1 MLAEWV
7 EARKF
12 STTRLRPGYDQEE
25 VDVFLTAIRDSF
37 LGVRRPSLRPDDIRY
52 KQFSTTRLRPG
63 YDEEEVDAFLDE
75 AELRLAA
82 QGSDLDT
89 GKAQDGEPELDAD
102 SPPVQDQPTTRP
114 APDSDVGGTVLAEW
128 VEARKFST
136 TRLRPGYDMEEV
148 DVFLTA
154 IRDSFL
160 GVRRPSLRPDEI
172 RYKQFST
179 TRLRPGYD
187 EEEVDAFLDEAEL
200 RLAAPGSDLDTG
212 KAQDG
217 EPELDADSPPVDAD
231 AIRAALRVP
240 LTLLLDGARPAGTSG
255 WVSAV
260 APVVTQTAVGAGH
273 WAAGRRQRALAAWA
287 GAAGSG
293 LIVWGLGTE
302 APTRA
307 EVERIRRQQRDL
319 LRKLGTKAPAAAGT
333 QRLTA
338 RQRSRYD
345 VAFSVVGMVIG
356 VRSGLRHPRR
366 LTVLAIAMEAP
377 TAVFGVLRVARA
389 VQRRRPRMAAGSAL
403 AVAGSV
409 ARLRA
414 ASAEPLR

>member
-12 STTRLRPGYDQEE
+12 STVRLRPGYDVEE

-102 SPPVQDQPTTRP
+102 SPPV
-114 APDSDVGGTVLAEW
+114 
-128 VEARKFST
+128 
-136 TRLRPGYDMEEV
+136 
-148 DVFLTA
+148 
-154 IRDSFL
+154 
-160 GVRRPSLRPDEI
+160 
-172 RYKQFST
+172 
-179 TRLRPGYD
+179 
-187 EEEVDAFLDEAEL
+187 
-200 RLAAPGSDLDTG
+200 
-212 KAQDG
+212 
-217 EPELDADSPPVDAD
+217 DAD

-240 LTLLLDGARPAGTSG
+240 LTLLLDGARPSGTSG

-260 APVVTQTAVGAGH
+260 APVVTQAAVGAGH

-287 GAAGSG
+287 GAAGFG
-293 LIVWGLGTE
+293 LVVWGLGAE

-307 EVERIRRQQRDL
+307 EVERIRRQQRDV
-319 LRKLGTKAPAAAGT
+319 LRKPGTKAPAAAGT
-333 QRLTA
+333 QTLTA
-338 RQRSRYD
+338 RQWSRYARYD

-366 LTVLAIAMEAP
+366 LTVLAIASEAP
-377 TAVFGVLRVARA
+377 NAVFNVLRVARA
-389 VQRRRPRMAAGSAL
+389 VQRRRPRTAAGSAL
-403 AVAGSV
+403 AVAGSL